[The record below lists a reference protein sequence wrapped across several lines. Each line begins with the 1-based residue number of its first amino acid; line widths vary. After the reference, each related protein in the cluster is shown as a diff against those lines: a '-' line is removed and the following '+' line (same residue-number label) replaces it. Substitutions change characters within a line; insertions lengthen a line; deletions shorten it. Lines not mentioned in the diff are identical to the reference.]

1 MTAAQRNKGA
11 RGEREFCV
19 LLSEHLG
26 EKYFRQLGAARDG
39 GPDVLIGE
47 RWAVE
52 VKRTEKPE
60 FIAWWAQAFRQA
72 MECGRFPALAY
83 RASRQPWTVAIPLDV
98 ILFGHAHWEHPIRE
112 NPCCPWE
119 FTAKLTLEGFATV
132 VREIV

>member
-47 RWAVE
+47 KWAVE
-52 VKRTEKPE
+52 VKRTERPE

-72 MECGRFPALAY
+72 LEYGRFPALAY

-98 ILFGHAHWEHPIRE
+98 ILFGHVLWEEQE
-112 NPCCPWE
+112 NHAPWCPWE

-132 VREIV
+132 VREII

>member
-1 MTAAQRNKGA
+1 MTAAQRDKGA
-11 RGEREFCV
+11 RGEREFCG

-52 VKRTEKPE
+52 VKRTERPE

-72 MECGRFPALAY
+72 LEYGRFPALAY
-83 RASRQPWTVAIPLDV
+83 RASRQPWTVAVPLDV
-98 ILFGHAHWEHPIRE
+98 ILFGRVLWWHQINEKPS
-112 NPCCPWE
+112 CPWE

>member
-52 VKRTEKPE
+52 VKRAETLE
-60 FIAWWAQAFRQA
+60 FGVWWEQAFRQA
-72 MECGRFPALAY
+72 MECGRLPALAY
-83 RASRQPWTVAIPLDV
+83 RASRQPWIVAVPLDV
-98 ILFGHAHWEHPIRE
+98 ILHGRVLWRHHISE
-112 NPCCPWE
+112 NPCCPWNL
-119 FTAKLTLEGFATV
+119 TAKLTLEGFATV
-132 VREIV
+132 VREVL

>member
-98 ILFGHAHWEHPIRE
+98 ILFGHAHWEHHIRE

-132 VREIV
+132 VREII